1 MLFVKLPS
9 SPMRLVHRHTFIN
22 TLPKNSCF
30 LLSTFVFT
38 VILSPSEIQS
48 PCVVHKCTSLCSLFQ
63 TALCSLFPPQAA
75 VARLPQVLSYFL
87 LQFVIAV
94 TASDGDCYLSNFR
107 PRQCGLFIV
116 ILSSTLSLKTVH
128 RTVFLTVAFKS
139 RHRLLVQIKR
149 GLIFYINPLLMVRVT
164 GLEPVRRET
173 HAPQTCL
180 SAYSSTLAI
189 IKL

>member
-9 SPMRLVHRHTFIN
+9 SPMRLVHSHTFIN
-22 TLPKNSCF
+22 ALPKNSCF
-30 LLSTFVFT
+30 LLSAFCFT
-38 VILSPSEIQS
+38 VTLSPSEIQS

-75 VARLPQVLSYFL
+75 VARLPQVPSYFL

-94 TASDGDCYLSNFR
+94 TASDGDYYMSNFR
-107 PRQCGLFIV
+107 PRQCGLFII

-139 RHRLLVQIKR
+139 RH
-149 GLIFYINPLLMVRVT
+149 T
-164 GLEPVRRET
+164 
-173 HAPQTCL
+173 A
-180 SAYSSTLAI
+180 
-189 IKL
+189 

>member
-22 TLPKNSCF
+22 ALPKNSCF

-38 VILSPSEIQS
+38 VTLSPSEIQS

-75 VARLPQVLSYFL
+75 VARLPQVPSYSL

-116 ILSSTLSLKTVH
+116 ILSSTLSLKTV
-128 RTVFLTVAFKS
+128 VL
-139 RHRLLVQIKR
+139 
-149 GLIFYINPLLMVRVT
+149 FYPLLFY
-164 GLEPVRRET
+164 GYSLPV
-173 HAPQTCL
+173 
-180 SAYSSTLAI
+180 
-189 IKL
+189 

>member
-1 MLFVKLPS
+1 MKFEYS
-9 SPMRLVHRHTFIN
+9 F
-22 TLPKNSCF
+22 
-30 LLSTFVFT
+30 
-38 VILSPSEIQS
+38 
-48 PCVVHKCTSLCSLFQ
+48 
-63 TALCSLFPPQAA
+63 
-75 VARLPQVLSYFL
+75 
-87 LQFVIAV
+87 IAV
-94 TASDGDCYLSNFR
+94 TASDGDCYLSNFC

-149 GLIFYINPLLMVRVT
+149 GLIFHINPLLMVRVT

-180 SAYSSTLAI
+180 SAYSSTLAKYFNI
-189 IKL
+189 IHLGNKKVKCFGEIILF

>member
-1 MLFVKLPS
+1 MW
-9 SPMRLVHRHTFIN
+9 LVHSHTFIN
-22 TLPKNSCF
+22 ALPKNSCF
-30 LLSTFVFT
+30 LLSAFCFT
-38 VILSPSEIQS
+38 VTLSPSEIQS

-75 VARLPQVLSYFL
+75 VARLPQVPTYSL

-180 SAYSSTLAI
+180 SAYSSTLAFI
-189 IKL
+189 SHFFREQY

>member
-9 SPMRLVHRHTFIN
+9 SPMRLVHHHTFIN
-22 TLPKNSCF
+22 ALPKNSCF

-63 TALCSLFPPQAA
+63 TALCSLFPPLAA
-75 VARLPQVLSYFL
+75 VARLPQVLSFFL

-107 PRQCGLFIV
+107 PRQCGLFII
-116 ILSSTLSLKTVH
+116 ILSSTLSLKTV
-128 RTVFLTVAFKS
+128 VF
-139 RHRLLVQIKR
+139 
-149 GLIFYINPLLMVRVT
+149 FYPLLFLR
-164 GLEPVRRET
+164 LFSPRLKYSRLALCINALPYAPYFRQRFAPFFRHWRRSQGYLKSY
-173 HAPQTCL
+173 HFSYCNL
-180 SAYSSTLAI
+180 L
-189 IKL
+189 